1 MGKPSILSRLTPLLE
16 KRRTP
21 AVWALLAVVLTSPSI
36 LSGYYQDDHLIRLR
50 FQGFPNLPGVKGA
63 VLDTCVFGDGD
74 PEQNRVRME
83 RGIWPWWT
91 PEDWK
96 IAFWRPLCSLTH
108 WADWRIFGDR
118 AWLMHLHSIL
128 WYGLL
133 VYLLALLY
141 RRLLMP
147 PWVAGLAGLLF
158 LLDAAHAFP
167 VSWIATRNA
176 ALSSV
181 FIVLVLYFHDR
192 WRRDAWRPGMPAAL
206 AALALGLLGSEAT
219 VASGAYLAAYALF
232 VDRAPWSKRIS
243 SLLPYLL
250 VVVVWRAVYDALGY
264 GVSGTLLYIDPLHQ
278 PVELAWGVLRHLPIL
293 LFTQFAASDATLS
306 NFLPPLGIMIYL
318 CIAAV
323 FLLAMPYVLWP
334 LLRNDRVARFWA
346 LGMVLSALPVC
357 TTMPQGRELM
367 NPSIGAM
374 ALIAQFLAFRASSR
388 RENEPRGYRMLAGG
402 FAGLWVFLHLIVSSV
417 SLPVSSYAT
426 LTQNEQIAVRLNAT
440 APADSAIRSQTLLTV
455 STPADLLAATL
466 PIMRAAAN
474 EPTPPYGRVL
484 SAGVRHLEVTRTD
497 ERTLRLRMDDGF
509 MTRPWCQ
516 VFRNP
521 VTHPMKKGDTIRLT
535 GLTVE
540 VAEVTN
546 DGRPVDALFR
556 FDVPLEDPSLRWIV
570 FKGMAYVPFTPPAI
584 GETVQVKGPAFAD
597 IVRWFL
603 TQ

>member
-232 VDRAPWSKRIS
+232 VDRAPWSKRIG

-323 FLLAMPYVLWP
+323 FLLAMAYVLWP

-346 LGMVLSALPVC
+346 LGMMLSALPVC

-388 RENEPRGYRMLAGG
+388 RENERRGYRMLAGG

-474 EPTPPYGRVL
+474 EPVPQYGRVL

-556 FDVPLEDPSLRWIV
+556 FDVPLEDPSLRWVV
-570 FKGMAYVPFTPPAI
+570 FKDVAYVPFTPPAI

>member
-1 MGKPSILSRLTPLLE
+1 
-16 KRRTP
+16 
-21 AVWALLAVVLTSPSI
+21 
-36 LSGYYQDDHLIRLR
+36 
-50 FQGFPNLPGVKGA
+50 
-63 VLDTCVFGDGD
+63 
-74 PEQNRVRME
+74 ME
-83 RGIWPWWT
+83 RGILPWWT
-91 PEDWK
+91 TENWK

-133 VYLLALLY
+133 VYVLVLLY
-141 RRLLMP
+141 KRLLMP

-158 LLDAAHAFP
+158 LLDAAHALP
-167 VSWIATRNA
+167 VGWIATRNA

-192 WRRDAWRPGMPAAL
+192 WRRDAWQPGMPAAL

-232 VDRAPWSKRIS
+232 LDRAPWPKRIG

-250 VVVVWRAVYDALGY
+250 VVVVWRVVYDALGY
-264 GVSGTLLYIDPLHQ
+264 GVNGTLLYVDPLHQ
-278 PVELAWGVLRHLPIL
+278 PLEFARDILRHLPVL
-293 LFTQFAASDATLS
+293 LFTQFAASDPS
-306 NFLPPLGIMIYL
+306 IWSFLPPLGIWIYL
-318 CIAAV
+318 SVASV
-323 FLLAMPYVLWP
+323 FLCAVAYVLWP
-334 LLRNDRVARFWA
+334 LLRGDRVARFWA

-357 TTMPQGRELM
+357 TTIPQGRELM

-374 ALIAQFLAFRASSR
+374 ALVAQFLAFRASPQP
-388 RENEPRGYRMLAGG
+388 ENEPRGYRMLAGS
-402 FAGLWVFLHLIVSSV
+402 FAGLWVFLHLIVSAI
-417 SLPVSSYAT
+417 SLPVNSYTAT
-426 LTQNEQIAVRLNAT
+426 TSAEQLAARLNAT
-440 APADSAIRSQTLLTV
+440 APSDTAIRNQTLITV
-455 STPADLLAATL
+455 SVPADLLAATL
-466 PIMRAAAN
+466 PIMRAVAN
-474 EPTPPYGRVL
+474 EPAPLYGRVL
-484 SAGVRHLEVTRTD
+484 SAAVRHLEMTRTD

-570 FKGMAYVPFTPPAI
+570 FKDMAYVPFTPPAI
-584 GETVQVKGPAFAD
+584 GKTVQVKGPAFAD